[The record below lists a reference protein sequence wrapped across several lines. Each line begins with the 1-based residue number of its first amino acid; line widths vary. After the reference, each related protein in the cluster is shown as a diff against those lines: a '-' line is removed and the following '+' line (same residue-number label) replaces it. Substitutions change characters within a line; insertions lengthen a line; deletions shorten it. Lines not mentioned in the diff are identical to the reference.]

1 MVKQLKKE
9 KKVEEIKKEPV
20 KKVSFYQA
28 IGRRKESTAR
38 VRLLVG
44 GKGEIIVNNKP
55 VEEYFKN
62 IPKVLFL
69 KPFNLTKT
77 EGKYYFTAIINGGGI
92 FGQLGA
98 FIHGISRIL
107 SKEQEGKFH
116 KVLKSAGLLTR
127 DSREKERRK
136 PGNAQ
141 KARAKKQSP
150 KR

>member
-1 MVKQLKKE
+1 MPKESKK
-9 KKVEEIKKEPV
+9 KT
-20 KKVSFYQA
+20 YTYA
-28 IGRRKESTAR
+28 IGRRKTSVAR
-38 VRLLVG
+38 IRLYE
-44 GKGEIIVNNKP
+44 GKGQSLVNNKP